1 MSRKTAKLQ
10 KQHIKRVEM
19 VAEPA
24 TFIYNMHMMAYF
36 RYCPGCRN
44 DVSEVVR
51 AGEKLKDSKKKSK
64 MASAS
69 SSSQRDWGKVSFP
82 DTFTEKT

>member
-1 MSRKTAKLQ
+1 MNRNGIFYIIVYFMFS
-10 KQHIKRVEM
+10 
-19 VAEPA
+19 
-24 TFIYNMHMMAYF
+24 NMHGVVYY
-36 RYCPGCRN
+36 RYCPSCRN

-69 SSSQRDWGKVSFP
+69 SSSQRDWGKVSSP
-82 DTFTEKT
+82 DTFPEITRLL